1 MKRLFSILAIA
12 IVISSCSNK
21 EKEEAAKQAAVKAV
35 KDSIRLDS
43 LNKAV
48 VFQKQEAE
56 RQKEV
61 ARVAEE
67 KRVLMLAEQRA
78 SSNAAPATS
87 QSTTITTTTTKKKG
101 WSSAAKGTLI
111 GAGAGAVGGA
121 LIGKGKGAI
130 IGGVA
135 GAGAGYL
142 IGRGEDRKS
151 GRVQKN

>member
-1 MKRLFSILAIA
+1 MKRIFSIIAIA
-12 IVISSCSNK
+12 VVMSACTNK
-21 EKEEAAKQAAVKAV
+21 AKEEAVRQAAVKAV
-35 KDSIRLDS
+35 KDSLRVDS
-43 LNKAV
+43 FQKAAV
-48 VFQKQEAE
+48 VQKQKQAE
-56 RQKEV
+56 I

-67 KRVLMLAEQRA
+67 RRVLLLAEQREA
-78 SSNAAPATS
+78 NAAPATS
-87 QSTTITTTTTKKKG
+87 QSTTTTTTTKKKG

-142 IGRGEDRKS
+142 IGRGKDKKS
-151 GRVQKN
+151 GRAQ

>member
-1 MKRLFSILAIA
+1 MKRILSIIAIA
-12 IVISSCSNK
+12 VVMSACTNK
-21 EKEEAAKQAAVKAV
+21 EKEEAVKQAAVKAV
-35 KDSIRLDS
+35 KDSLRLDS
-43 LNKAV
+43 FRKADV
-48 VFQKQEAE
+48 VQKQKQAE
-56 RQKEV
+56 I

-67 KRVLMLAEQRA
+67 RRMLLLAEQREA
-78 SSNAAPATS
+78 NSAPATS
-87 QSTTITTTTTKKKG
+87 QSTTTTTTTKKKG

-142 IGRGEDRKS
+142 IGRGQDKKS
-151 GRVQKN
+151 GRAQ

>member
-1 MKRLFSILAIA
+1 MKRLFAIFAIA
-12 IVISSCSNK
+12 VVFSACTNK
-21 EKEEAAKQAAVKAV
+21 AKEEAAMQAAVKAV

-48 VFQKQEAE
+48 VMQKQEAD

-67 KRVLMLAEQRA
+67 KRTLMLAEQRA
-78 SSNAAPATS
+78 SANAAPATS
-87 QSTTITTTTTKKKG
+87 QTTTTTTTTKKKG

-142 IGRGEDRKS
+142 IGRGEDKKS
-151 GRVQKN
+151 GRAQ

>member
-1 MKRLFSILAIA
+1 MKRIFSIIAIA
-12 IVISSCSNK
+12 VVMSACTNK
-21 EKEEAAKQAAVKAV
+21 AKEEAVKQAAVKAV
-35 KDSIRLDS
+35 KDSLRVDS
-43 LNKAV
+43 
-48 VFQKQEAE
+48 FQKAE
-56 RQKEV
+56 IVQKQKQAEI

-67 KRVLMLAEQRA
+67 RRVLLLAEQREA
-78 SSNAAPATS
+78 NAAPATS
-87 QSTTITTTTTKKKG
+87 QSTTTTTTKKKG

-142 IGRGEDRKS
+142 IGRGQDKKS
-151 GRVQKN
+151 GRAQ

>member
-1 MKRLFSILAIA
+1 MKRLFAIFAIA
-12 IVISSCSNK
+12 VVFSACTNK
-21 EKEEAAKQAAVKAV
+21 AKEEAAMQAAVKAV

-48 VFQKQEAE
+48 VIQKQEAE

-67 KRVLMLAEQRA
+67 KRTLMLAEERA
-78 SSNAAPATS
+78 SANAAPATS
-87 QSTTITTTTTKKKG
+87 QTTTTTTTKKKG

-142 IGRGEDRKS
+142 IGRGEDKKS
-151 GRVQKN
+151 GRAQ